1 MKERVSYDRVRAVFW
16 VARIVAPR
24 PRKKKEEEEE
34 EEKRERRKIT
44 KVQVESE
51 TRAFDV
57 VGRAGEEKV
66 NSLCPPREK
75 EEDDL

>member
-24 PRKKKEEEEE
+24 PRKKKRRRRRRREEGKEENNE
-34 EEKRERRKIT
+34 GTSGIRNESFRR
-44 KVQVESE
+44 
-51 TRAFDV
+51 
-57 VGRAGEEKV
+57 GRASEEKV

>member
-24 PRKKKEEEEE
+24 PRKKEKEE

>member
-24 PRKKKEEEEE
+24 PRKKEKEE

-57 VGRAGEEKV
+57 VGEEKV